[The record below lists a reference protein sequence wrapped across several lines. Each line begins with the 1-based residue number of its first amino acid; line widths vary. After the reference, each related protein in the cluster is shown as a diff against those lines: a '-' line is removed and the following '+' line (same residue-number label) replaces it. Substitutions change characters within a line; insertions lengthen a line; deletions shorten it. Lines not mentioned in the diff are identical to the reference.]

1 MASFK
6 SDYIFGKKKE
16 VEVLDKIKTFFNDE
30 NVKASSNLYSK
41 YDFIGS
47 NLYELKSRN
56 CSYNTYPT
64 TLLPKNKVCDKDN
77 QIFLFNFTDGLYYI
91 KYDKDTFNNVI
102 DCCNFKRHKRID
114 YNDKE
119 QLYYHIPINMLL
131 PII

>member
-47 NLYELKSRN
+47 NLYELK
-56 CSYNTYPT
+56 Y
-64 TLLPKNKVCDKDN
+64 
-77 QIFLFNFTDGLYYI
+77 
-91 KYDKDTFNNVI
+91 
-102 DCCNFKRHKRID
+102 
-114 YNDKE
+114 DKE